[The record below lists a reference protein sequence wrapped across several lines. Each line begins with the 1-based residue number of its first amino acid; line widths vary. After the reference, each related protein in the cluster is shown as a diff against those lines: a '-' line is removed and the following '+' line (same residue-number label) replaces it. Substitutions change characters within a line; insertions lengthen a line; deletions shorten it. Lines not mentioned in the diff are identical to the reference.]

1 MLVFD
6 SLNNYYAIGMK
17 NKGVDFN
24 KDLDLTS
31 KDSQEVVDYYRDGIE
46 AGYFAQLVQINIYL
60 AICKQKR

>member
-1 MLVFD
+1 
-6 SLNNYYAIGMK
+6 MK

-46 AGYFAQLVQINIYL
+46 AVTSAQLVQINIYL
-60 AICKQKR
+60 AHLQTKR

>member
-1 MLVFD
+1 
-6 SLNNYYAIGMK
+6 MK

-46 AGYFAQLVQINIYL
+46 AGYFRTAGSDKYL
-60 AICKQKR
+60 SGPFANKR